1 MRNSMIFGVVGVLVG
16 SVGLA
21 VGSGSLASAA
31 GVSSESDSPP
41 SLVEDFTHPGAD
53 QILAEHGL
61 KVYKGDGNIWFSSS
75 RLYDSPEGR
84 CPLGE
89 IQVEK
94 ALDVLPY
101 GVWFCF
107 QTRGAEG
114 YLTLEVPA
122 TFGIRG
128 GGVPL
133 KATADLGAEGEQ
145 AFEIQPNE
153 HVGIDPGHQG
163 EKPEA
168 ILVELRLTS
177 GAS

>member
-1 MRNSMIFGVVGVLVG
+1 MKNLFLGTVAVLVTGVVG
-16 SVGLA
+16 

-31 GVSSESDSPP
+31 GVLSESDSPP

-53 QILAEHGL
+53 QILVDHGL

-75 RLYDSPEGR
+75 RPYGSPEGR
-84 CPLGE
+84 CPVGE

-94 ALDVLPY
+94 ALEVAPH

-107 QTRGAEG
+107 QTRGTEG

-128 GGVPL
+128 GSVPVE
-133 KATADLGAEGEQ
+133 AVADLGEDGEQ
-145 AFEIQPNE
+145 TFEVPPNRP
-153 HVGIDPGHQG
+153 VVIDTGDQG
-163 EKPEA
+163 ERPEA
-168 ILVELRLTS
+168 ILVELRLTPGES
-177 GAS
+177 